1 MTWIATVAFEDATGK
16 VRQLYERIKGPD
28 NNVDNIMMAH
38 SLRPHTMEGHMAI
51 YKNVIHHPRN
61 TLPKWLLEAVGIYVS
76 LINKC
81 DYCIEHHYAGMR
93 RLLNDDERSSE
104 IRTALEAEDPEQAF
118 GGRELAALRYAA
130 ALTRTPTD
138 ISPEDLDALRE
149 ASLDDGE
156 ILEVNQVAAY
166 FNYANRTVLGLGI
179 NKDGDII
186 GLSPTDGED
195 MDNWSH
201 Q

>member
-51 YKNVIHHPRN
+51 YKNVIHHPHN
-61 TLPKWLLEAVGIYVS
+61 TLPKWLLEAVGVYVS

-104 IRTALEAEDPEQAF
+104 IRTALEAEDPERAF

-138 ISPEDLDALRE
+138 ISSEDLDALRE

>member
-61 TLPKWLLEAVGIYVS
+61 TLPKWLLEAVGVYVS

-118 GGRELAALRYAA
+118 SGRELAALRYAA

>member
-61 TLPKWLLEAVGIYVS
+61 TLPKWLLEAVGVYVS

-186 GLSPTDGED
+186 GLSPSDGED

>member
-61 TLPKWLLEAVGIYVS
+61 TLPKWLLEAVGVYVS

-104 IRTALEAEDPEQAF
+104 IRTALEAEDPGQAF
-118 GGRELAALRYAA
+118 SGRELAALRYAA

-186 GLSPTDGED
+186 GLSPSDGED
-195 MDNWSH
+195 MENWSH